1 MGDRVKPCLKI
12 NKKMSFSILKYIVS
26 ITLYEQTEL
35 EQQKGRR
42 RISGDEIHPKS
53 ISEHQQVCLFVHL
66 GLMQPR

>member
-1 MGDRVKPCLKI
+1 
-12 NKKMSFSILKYIVS
+12 MSFSILKYIVS
-26 ITLYEQTEL
+26 ITLYKQTKL

-66 GLMQPR
+66 GLM